1 MFIVSLLGLLLRF
14 FFVTPI
20 SFNYSNLLHAHSHA
34 AMLGGI
40 YLGLMILTYKLF
52 LKQSAKS
59 KLFRWIFYVNNFS
72 ILGMLLSFPFQGYA
86 LISISFSCLY
96 LLSSYWF
103 SWFAIKYVPENIKN
117 KTSWKFIKMGLFY
130 LVLSS
135 VGTWAIGPIAGT
147 VGLDSF
153 WFNDALYFFLHFL
166 YSGFFFL
173 ILIGVLFYFL
183 EKEGITFPEKKVD
196 RLYVNL
202 NIGIFLS
209 YFLST
214 LWIKPPVLFYL
225 LGGIGAVYQLYGY
238 GILFDLLRSK
248 KERIHRLFS
257 AFSIKLLYL
266 AGTLLM
272 IRIIMQ
278 AFSAIPYFAEIA
290 FQFGDFIIGYLHLVF
305 LGIVIPAMLVFM
317 NRKGL
322 IHLPKTGIRIFLSA
336 FFLTEMLIF
345 YKAIAFWLSLPMFT
359 SYYLVLALFS
369 CLYPIALGW
378 LFFGNLK
385 RIGR

>member
-1 MFIVSLLGLLLRF
+1 RF
-14 FFVTPI
+14 
-20 SFNYSNLLHAHSHA
+20 
-34 AMLGGI
+34 
-40 YLGLMILTYKLF
+40 
-52 LKQSAKS
+52 
-59 KLFRWIFYVNNFS
+59 
-72 ILGMLLSFPFQGYA
+72 
-86 LISISFSCLY
+86 
-96 LLSSYWF
+96 
-103 SWFAIKYVPENIKN
+103 
-117 KTSWKFIKMGLFY
+117 
-130 LVLSS
+130 
-135 VGTWAIGPIAGT
+135 
-147 VGLDSF
+147 
-153 WFNDALYFFLHFL
+153 
-166 YSGFFFL
+166 
-173 ILIGVLFYFL
+173 
-183 EKEGITFPEKKVD
+183 
-196 RLYVNL
+196 
-202 NIGIFLS
+202 
-209 YFLST
+209 
-214 LWIKPPVLFYL
+214 
-225 LGGIGAVYQLYGY
+225 
-238 GILFDLLRSK
+238 K

-322 IHLPKTGIRIFLSA
+322 IHLPKAGIRIFLSA

-385 RIGR
+385 R